1 MAYANLCQQ
10 LYENITMSRDD
21 VSAEAMQYYVEY
33 QWFTMIKKFDA
44 HMAGSQDVTSS
55 IPVSNTIKLIPCLWI
70 YSINIKFLSWSNGL
84 LVVFDNYTE
93 RKAGNKGGVF
103 QIYYYIKFF

>member
-33 QWFTMIKKFDA
+33 QWVTMIKNLMRTWLA
-44 HMAGSQDVTSS
+44 VRMSRVQSPLA
-55 IPVSNTIKLIPCLWI
+55 IP
-70 YSINIKFLSWSNGL
+70 
-84 LVVFDNYTE
+84 
-93 RKAGNKGGVF
+93 
-103 QIYYYIKFF
+103 